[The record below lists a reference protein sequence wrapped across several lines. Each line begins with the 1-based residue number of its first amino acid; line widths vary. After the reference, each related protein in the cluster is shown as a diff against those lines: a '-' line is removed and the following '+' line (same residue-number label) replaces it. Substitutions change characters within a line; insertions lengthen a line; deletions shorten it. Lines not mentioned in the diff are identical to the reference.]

1 MLQPALCSSRPNI
14 PCHPWPTPLHN
25 STKSTQCVNLA
36 ADLETPCHPCR
47 GVRCRQSP
55 YCLLRYGSQE
65 FRSRPSH
72 RGGRHPVWNQTFR
85 ITLTAEDVLH
95 VDIFVSGVLSVGP
108 TGTVRLSNPG
118 SGVCVCPVC
127 QMAGAF
133 KQAGATLCVAT
144 LHGKKGRA
152 SLLMTHTHGPARHW
166 NAILPCPPAH
176 VGPAAPPPPIWL
188 SAVCPSS
195 CCCPAHLQLRYP
207 PQDDSGCRGL
217 TSLGHAAV
225 SLAPLRT
232 AASSGAGG
240 GTSGTDEGQ
249 QQQQQQQ
256 LQQLQVQA
264 PVLSGRRTVTAAL
277 QPPTTATSPQAA
289 PARHKGPLLSVLLEL
304 APPDPPPPVLRVAHA
319 AAAPPLTT
327 TTPAPQPALGIP
339 AYPSQQPPPASPPP
353 PLPPPLLHPS
363 PYPPPP
369 QDASAYPS
377 SHPPPHA
384 AVQHCLG
391 ARHQQ
396 HHNLHNGGGGAA
408 GPAGWAQ
415 AMPYGGCGGGGVLG
429 VPRWEYPVAPG
440 AGPGKHY
447 THYMQALADAGL
459 LAAAGSRAPVHM
471 PGVEPGL
478 QQ

>member
-1 MLQPALCSSRPNI
+1 MLGLAHATSVVVTLQTACDLRE
-14 PCHPWPTPLHN
+14 
-25 STKSTQCVNLA
+25 TQWIV
-36 ADLETPCHPCR
+36 
-47 GVRCRQSP
+47 RQSP

-95 VDIFVSGVLSVGP
+95 VDIF
-108 TGTVRLSNPG
+108 
-118 SGVCVCPVC
+118 
-127 QMAGAF
+127 
-133 KQAGATLCVAT
+133 
-144 LHGKKGRA
+144 
-152 SLLMTHTHGPARHW
+152 
-166 NAILPCPPAH
+166 
-176 VGPAAPPPPIWL
+176 
-188 SAVCPSS
+188 
-195 CCCPAHLQLRYP
+195 
-207 PQDDSGCRGL
+207 DDSGCRGL